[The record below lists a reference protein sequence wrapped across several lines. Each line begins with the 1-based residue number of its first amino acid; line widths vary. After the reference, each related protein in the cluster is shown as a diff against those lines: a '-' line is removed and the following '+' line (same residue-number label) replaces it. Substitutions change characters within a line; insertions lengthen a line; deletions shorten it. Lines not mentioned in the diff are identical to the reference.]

1 MQRARVDS
9 AVRAVADSVTEG
21 MAAPWANAV
30 RRASVSRLDD
40 VSDALDKAV
49 AETDLGVARKPLWWG
64 AVRVLQWLLF
74 LTAVVGGLWL
84 AALATFSYLQLSKPQ
99 EVDAG
104 GVPVPTLMLIGG
116 AVLGVLVAFGCR
128 FAAKVSA
135 RRRTSRA
142 DARLRHAI
150 AEVTDEFVVDPMR
163 EEVDAYSRC
172 RDGAKAA
179 MRR

>member
-1 MQRARVDS
+1 M
-9 AVRAVADSVTEG
+9 VADSVTEG

-49 AETDLGVARKPLWWG
+49 AETDLGVSRKPMWWG
-64 AVRVLQWLLF
+64 VVRVLQWLLF

-99 EVDAG
+99 EVDVRGA
-104 GVPVPTLMLIGG
+104 PVPTLMLIGG

-135 RRRTSRA
+135 RRRASRA

-150 AEVTDEFVVDPMR
+150 AEVTDELVVDPMR
-163 EEVDAYSRC
+163 GEVDAYSRC

-179 MRR
+179 LRR